1 MKNSH
6 IFLVAILCATAFVSV
21 QSQETHYCAAAQ
33 RLLVAEENDGQQLL
47 VQSAAFCE
55 CENFEEG
62 NNQNWPHVVTACTAD
77 DGNMGEAQSFEI
89 VITALPEE
97 GATYRVAKTVSNGN
111 WDVSSETALELGV
124 NSKVVGEVSFARAVK
139 FQFSDCNIEYS
150 IFSVN
155 DAEICGSTA
164 VVLGCTNETA
174 CNYNPD
180 ATQDDESCFSVGDA
194 CDDGDDL
201 TVDDAIDENC
211 ECVGQGDPAALVH
224 LDMEFQMGPNP
235 ASQSILLSA
244 SAPIERILVMNST
257 GAVVLQRTSMR
268 SAFELN
274 LEGVSDGVYV
284 IKCYIGEEWVTR
296 RMVVS
301 QVR

>member
-21 QSQETHYCAAAQ
+21 QSQETHYCVAAQ

-201 TVDDAIDENC
+201 TVDDAIDDNC
-211 ECVGQGDPAALVH
+211 ECVGQGDPAGLVH

>member
-1 MKNSH
+1 MKNLH
-6 IFLVAILCATAFVSV
+6 VYLVAMLCSTAFVSV
-21 QSQETHYCAAAQ
+21 QSQEIHYCTAAQ
-33 RLLVAEENDGQQLL
+33 GLLVAEENDGQQLV

-55 CENFEEG
+55 CETFEEG

-89 VITALPEE
+89 IITALPEE

-211 ECVGQGDPAALVH
+211 ECVGQGDPAGLVH

>member
-1 MKNSH
+1 M
-6 IFLVAILCATAFVSV
+6 VAMLCATAFVSV
-21 QSQETHYCAAAQ
+21 QSQEIHYYTAAQ
-33 RLLVAEENDGQQLL
+33 GLLVAEENDGQQLL

-89 VITALPEE
+89 IITALPEE

-211 ECVGQGDPAALVH
+211 ECVGQGDPAGLVH

-235 ASQSILLSA
+235 AFQSILLSA

>member
-1 MKNSH
+1 
-6 IFLVAILCATAFVSV
+6 V
-21 QSQETHYCAAAQ
+21 
-33 RLLVAEENDGQQLL
+33 
-47 VQSAAFCE
+47 AFCE

-89 VITALPEE
+89 IITALPEE

-211 ECVGQGDPAALVH
+211 ECVGQGDPAGLVH
-224 LDMEFQMGPNP
+224 LDLEFQMGPNP
-235 ASQSILLSA
+235 TSQSMLLSA
-244 SAPIERILVMNST
+244 SAPIEKVLVMNAS
-257 GAVVLQRTSMR
+257 GAMVLQRISM
-268 SAFELN
+268 SSSFELN

-296 RMVVS
+296 RLVVS
-301 QVR
+301 QGR

>member
-211 ECVGQGDPAALVH
+211 ECVGQGDPAGLVH

>member
-62 NNQNWPHVVTACTAD
+62 NNQNWPHVVIACTAD

-211 ECVGQGDPAALVH
+211 ECVGQGDPAGLVH

-235 ASQSILLSA
+235 AFQSILLSA

>member
-6 IFLVAILCATAFVSV
+6 VFLVAMLCATAVVSV
-21 QSQETHYCAAAQ
+21 QSQEIHYYTAAQ
-33 RLLVAEENDGQQLL
+33 GLLVAEENDGRQLI

-89 VITALPEE
+89 IITALPEE

-211 ECVGQGDPAALVH
+211 ECAGQGGPAGLVH

>member
-1 MKNSH
+1 M
-6 IFLVAILCATAFVSV
+6 VAMLCATAFVSV
-21 QSQETHYCAAAQ
+21 QSQEIHYYTAAQ
-33 RLLVAEENDGQQLL
+33 GLLVAEENDGQQLL

-89 VITALPEE
+89 IITALPEE

-211 ECVGQGDPAALVH
+211 ECVGQGDPAGLVH

-274 LEGVSDGVYV
+274 LEGVSAGVYV

-301 QVR
+301 

>member
-1 MKNSH
+1 M
-6 IFLVAILCATAFVSV
+6 VAMLCATAFVSV
-21 QSQETHYCAAAQ
+21 QSQEIHYYTAAQ
-33 RLLVAEENDGQQLL
+33 GLLVAEENDGQQLL

-89 VITALPEE
+89 IITALPEE

-211 ECVGQGDPAALVH
+211 ECVGQGDPAGLVH

-274 LEGVSDGVYV
+274 LEGVSAGVYV

>member
-6 IFLVAILCATAFVSV
+6 VFLVAMLCATAVVSV
-21 QSQETHYCAAAQ
+21 QSQEIHYYTAAQ
-33 RLLVAEENDGQQLL
+33 GLLVAEENDGRQLI

-89 VITALPEE
+89 IITALPEE

-201 TVDDAIDENC
+201 TNDDAIDENC
-211 ECVGQGDPAALVH
+211 ECVGQGDPAGLVH

-268 SAFELN
+268 SAFEMN

>member
-1 MKNSH
+1 MKNLH
-6 IFLVAILCATAFVSV
+6 VFLVAMLCATAVVSV
-21 QSQETHYCAAAQ
+21 QSQEIHYYTAAQ
-33 RLLVAEENDGQQLL
+33 GLLVAEENDGQQLF

-55 CENFEEG
+55 CGNFEEG

-89 VITALPEE
+89 IITALPEE

-211 ECVGQGDPAALVH
+211 ECAGQGGPAGLVH

>member
-21 QSQETHYCAAAQ
+21 QSQETHYCADAQ

-211 ECVGQGDPAALVH
+211 ECVGQGDPAGLVH

>member
-1 MKNSH
+1 MKDLH
-6 IFLVAILCATAFVSV
+6 AFLVVMLCATAFVSV
-21 QSQETHYCAAAQ
+21 QSQETHYCTAAQ
-33 RLLVAEENDGQQLL
+33 GLLVAEENDGQQLL

-89 VITALPEE
+89 IITALPEE

-111 WDVSSETALELGV
+111 WDVSSETALVLGV

-211 ECVGQGDPAALVH
+211 ECVGQGDPAGLVH

-235 ASQSILLSA
+235 AFQSILLSA

>member
-6 IFLVAILCATAFVSV
+6 VFLVAMLCATAVVSV
-21 QSQETHYCAAAQ
+21 QSQEIHYYTAAQ
-33 RLLVAEENDGQQLL
+33 GLLVAEENDGRQLI

-89 VITALPEE
+89 IITALPEE

-201 TVDDAIDENC
+201 TNDDAIDENC
-211 ECVGQGDPAALVH
+211 ECVGQGDPAGLVH

>member
-1 MKNSH
+1 MNNVY
-6 IFLVAILCATAFVSV
+6 IFLVAMLCATASGNTQAQEALLHTDV
-21 QSQETHYCAAAQ
+21 QG
-33 RLLVAEENDGQQLL
+33 LIVAGENLGQQLL

-55 CENFEEG
+55 CENFEAG
-62 NNQNWPHVVTACTAD
+62 NNQNWPHVVTACTAN

-124 NSKVVGEVSFARAVK
+124 NTKVVGEVSFARAVK
-139 FQFSDCNIEYS
+139 FQFSNCNIEYS
-150 IFSVN
+150 VFSVN
-155 DAEICGSTA
+155 DGEICASTA
-164 VVLGCTNETA
+164 VVLGCTSENA

-201 TVDDAIDENC
+201 TIDDAIDENC
-211 ECVGQGDPAALVH
+211 ECVGQGDPAGLVY
-224 LDMEFQMGPNP
+224 LDLEFQMGPNP
-235 ASQSILLSA
+235 ASQSILLGA
-244 SAPIERILVMNST
+244 SAPIEKVLVMNSS
-257 GAVVLQRTSMR
+257 GAMVLQRTSM
-268 SAFELN
+268 SSSLELN

-284 IKCYIGEEWVTR
+284 VKCYIGEEWVTR
-296 RMVVS
+296 RLVIS
-301 QVR
+301 QGR